1 MQNSPEAAAFIRR
14 VKVTFAICVAEEIYQ
29 RAAKLPMSEKK
40 ARHIRLAAD
49 ALDKTSPDP
58 AIFNNYGAKPGD
70 MSDACFLLA
79 NLGSI
84 ELLDP
89 AKWPQRKVP
98 QQEWKEYRRIM
109 NGLEAYLSKAFI
121 KKAISNADH
130 ADIGETLRFIAP
142 QVAKL
147 DDELVKKVLSG
158 RL

>member
-1 MQNSPEAAAFIRR
+1 MQTSPEAAAFIRR
-14 VKVTFAICVAEEIYQ
+14 VKITFAICVAEEIYQ

-58 AIFNNYGAKPGD
+58 RIFDQYGAKPGD
-70 MSDACFLLA
+70 LSDAGFLLA
-79 NLGSI
+79 NLEAIDLI
-84 ELLDP
+84 EP
-89 AKWPQRKVP
+89 AKWPQRKVL
-98 QQEWKEYRRIM
+98 QQDWKEYRRIM

-121 KKAISNADH
+121 KKTLSNADQ
-130 ADIGETLRFIAP
+130 ADIAETLRFIAP
-142 QVAKL
+142 QVTKL